1 MGARNFQFKQRGY
14 SLQEAYHNAVDEAID
29 EYGNDIYNGSI
40 STTRGVRDVT
50 KEFKASGKSVQ
61 QYIDDVMD
69 NISKW
74 DATRAICIEE
84 PKDDVRK
91 IKSKVEHIVT
101 PGTKKWVLKYV
112 VIDLRDNEKV
122 IKSCFTKGE
131 AVEKAREHTEITT
144 HTTVIEMQKVLQKA
158 NNIVAKVTYKGN
170 RKQGLWVL
178 FGVAAE

>member
-14 SLQEAYHNAVDEAID
+14 SLQEAYDNAVDEAID

-74 DATRAICIEE
+74 DAARAICIEE
-84 PKDDVRK
+84 PKDDVGK

-122 IKSCFTKGE
+122 IKSCLTKGE
-131 AVEKAREHTEITT
+131 AVENARKYTEKTT
-144 HTTVIEMQKVLQKA
+144 HTTVIEMQKVLEKA
-158 NNIVAKVTYKGN
+158 NNIVAKVMYKGN